1 MHDILAHAS
10 SYETRS
16 HSLRFAA
23 QVAKLF
29 HGSLTGIF
37 VAEPVM
43 PVPEMGMPPLFPEIV
58 EVAAEV
64 IREAQKAGGAF
75 QSWAETMGVKQSR
88 WQVAVGHL
96 PSVLAGASNWH
107 DLLVLESAI
116 KAPWSS
122 IGALGQVLLTCGAPC
137 LVVPDTYGRDASLKT
152 IAIASNGT
160 AESVRAVHAAL
171 PLLRLAERIELIQGS
186 RPGAYSTI
194 QWMPPLDVEGY
205 LARQGLRFSKR
216 TIDGD
221 DDSIGAALL
230 KAAWETRAD
239 LLVMGAYGRTRFS
252 EWALGGATRHVLEH
266 GSIPL
271 FLRH

>member
-1 MHDILAHAS
+1 LLARGGFVMHDILAHAS
-10 SYETRS
+10 SYEARS

-23 QVAKLF
+23 QIAKLF
-29 HGSLTGIF
+29 HGPLTGIF

-43 PVPEMGMPPLFPEIV
+43 PVPEMGMPPLFPEIA

-96 PSVLAGASNWH
+96 PSALAGAANWH

-122 IGALGQVLLTCGAPC
+122 VGALGQVLLTCGAPC
-137 LVVPDTYGRDASLKT
+137 LVVPDTYGRDASLKAV
-152 IAIASNGT
+152 AIASNGT

-171 PLLRLAERIELIQGS
+171 PLLRLAEHIELLQAS
-186 RPGAYSTI
+186 RPTIYVALRIAPYHDRGVSKGAHAHR
-194 QWMPPLDVEGY
+194 LH
-205 LARQGLRFSKR
+205 
-216 TIDGD
+216 
-221 DDSIGAALL
+221 
-230 KAAWETRAD
+230 AD
-239 LLVMGAYGRTRFS
+239 LVQIRWLRLDSG
-252 EWALGGATRHVLEH
+252 EVLPLAHQTAIFDIDQGIVKNHIE
-266 GSIPL
+266 SAVIIPCLADRPLL
-271 FLRH
+271 F